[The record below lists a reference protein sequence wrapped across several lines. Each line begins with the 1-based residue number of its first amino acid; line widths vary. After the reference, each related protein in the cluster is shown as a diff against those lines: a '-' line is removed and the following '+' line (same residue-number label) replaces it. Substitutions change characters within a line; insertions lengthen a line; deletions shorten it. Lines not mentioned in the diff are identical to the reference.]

1 MSTHHETFTPNGVPI
16 RLCGQCGIEHPITR
30 QHCADCGR
38 PTLFLTAGRC
48 ARGCPAAWL
57 ARKGEPA

>member
-1 MSTHHETFTPNGVPI
+1 MSGHHETCTPNGVPI
-16 RLCGQCGIEHPITR
+16 RLCDQCGIEHPITR

-48 ARGCPAAWL
+48 ARGCPGGWL
-57 ARKGEPA
+57 ARKGVA